1 MSSGRRT
8 RKTTKKKTAAPPP
21 GRPMKLDEQLKR
33 MVPRSRRSLSGWLP
47 SNCTAMRC
55 CASSRRSLMPTMAHR
70 KFWPSP

>member
-33 MVPRSRRSLSGWLP
+33 
-47 SNCTAMRC
+47 
-55 CASSRRSLMPTMAHR
+55 
-70 KFWPSP
+70 